1 MTSLPNNEKY
11 IIFLSSSYFKK
22 RYFNLIYKKI
32 IKNLENKG
40 IVIFNIEKTIEEIK
54 RKYKYKH
61 TNFNLTFDN
70 NPFPQNNTL
79 YIHLFNNQYFT
90 EHIYNKTKIEVE
102 REMLFLL
109 AGKLGV
115 KTINYNTE
123 VIETSIVKTEF
134 NASVKTINASIK
146 YNKTV
151 NKTIGSKGMEEYLNR
166 GAPVYLKANN
176 LQEVEKNI
184 EDRMGIMQSNIFNYN
199 FYKHSSKLE
208 SFVYKRFEFKM
219 HKIEYNIET
228 EDLSDISFAV
238 RTCFVNYGIELS
250 YDKNISCSE
259 NIHYI
264 LEFFT
269 DNELKKEFGKMKRD
283 FMDKFYSIR
292 ELYELMDDK
301 DKAVHFIVE
310 YVMDFANNYFYKLK
324 SSNEINNFSSFI
336 NDFIKNNEHGA
347 FEGLCHTFQSTSH
360 IKNWVNKMFLTDDM
374 IIVNNNI
381 YHQQEQNNEQNNNI
395 SKVPIFEKEELD
407 KMKRKEAVRLDKHIV
422 DLNQLQ
428 IKLENIANK
437 TNQDDYQYNN
447 NDNNDNNDNQ
457 TDNNDINSIKSSTD
471 NHTDNNDNNDN
482 NDNQNDINSIKSSDI
497 EIKKLINDCNIN
509 SEQYEF
515 KHQSPILNWEADT
528 TPDTIICDLQITEDR
543 YAHDLSTCCNDDYI
557 NIIATSNPIYD
568 NNDNNINN
576 IITNC
581 YIIPIDLEHNT
592 ESNV

>member
-11 IIFLSSSYFKK
+11 IIFLRSSYFKK
-22 RYFNLIYKKI
+22 RYFNSIYKKI

-70 NPFPQNNTL
+70 NPFPQTNTL

-115 KTINYNTE
+115 KTINYDTE
-123 VIETSIVKTEF
+123 VIETSIIKTEL
-134 NASVKTINASIK
+134 NASIKTINASIK
-146 YNKTV
+146 YNKTI
-151 NKTIGSKGMEEYLNR
+151 NKTSGSKGMEEYLNR

-238 RTCFVNYGIELS
+238 KSCFMNYGIELS

-336 NDFIKNNEHGA
+336 NDFIKYHDHGV
-347 FEGLCHTFQSTSH
+347 FESICHTFQSTSH
-360 IKNWVNKMFLTDDM
+360 IKNWINKMFLIDDM

-381 YHQQEQNNEQNNNI
+381 YHLQEQNNEQNNDI

-407 KMKRKEAVRLDKHIV
+407 KMKRKEAVRLDKHII
-422 DLNQLQ
+422 DLNLLQ
-428 IKLENIANK
+428 VKLENIANK
-437 TNQDDYQYNN
+437 INHSDIQ
-447 NDNNDNNDNQ
+447 NDNN
-457 TDNNDINSIKSSTD
+457 NNDINSIKSSTD
-471 NHTDNNDNNDN
+471 NQTDNND
-482 NDNQNDINSIKSSDI
+482 IHSIKSSDI
-497 EIKKLINDCNIN
+497 EINKLINNCNIN
-509 SEQYEF
+509 SENYGF
-515 KHQSPILNWEADT
+515 TSASPILNWEADT
-528 TPDTIICDLQITEDR
+528 IPDNIICDLQITEDR
-543 YAHDLSTCCNDDYI
+543 YAHNLATCCNDDFD
-557 NIIATSNPIYD
+557 NIIATSNQIYDD

-576 IITNC
+576 ITQNG
-581 YIIPIDLEHNT
+581 YIIPIELEHTN